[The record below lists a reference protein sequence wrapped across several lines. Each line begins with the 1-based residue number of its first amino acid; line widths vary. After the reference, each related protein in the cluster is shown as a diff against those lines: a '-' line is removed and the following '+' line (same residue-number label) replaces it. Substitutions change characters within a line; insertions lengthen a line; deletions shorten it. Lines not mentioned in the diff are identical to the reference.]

1 RKAVITGCGSLS
13 PLGSG
18 VSAFWDALLAGRS
31 GLAPIRS
38 FETTGYTH
46 VVAGEIKDFAPER
59 ALSSDEIRRLDR
71 ISQYALIAAREALSD
86 AAIDLQ
92 QVDRARVG
100 VILATALGGMLVGEA
115 YQRHQHDGH
124 AFDARRLLH
133 FPYYAV
139 ATRLARELGMCGP
152 VVSPSIACASGTH
165 AVGLALEFIRRGQ
178 ADVFIVGGVET
189 ICQFVVSG
197 FNCLRATTANTVR
210 PFDARRDGLALG
222 EGAAILVVEEVTHA
236 QARGARVDI
245 EVAGTGLAG
254 DAVHMTAPARD
265 GAGAARAMRAAL
277 ADAAC
282 APQAVDFIS
291 AHGTGT
297 VYNDA
302 MEMAAITAVF
312 AEAGAAAIP
321 VNSIKGAIGHTL
333 GAAGSFEAI
342 MCVQILR
349 QGLIP
354 PTVNCE
360 QLDPGCP
367 LDIVRGEP
375 RRCDAQTVLSTSSAF
390 AGNNAAIV
398 LRRRSFSPGDCRVS
412 PNVGAQH
419 AAPLRKEAENT
430 AYEPSDRSFIDS
442 SHELRSPLHHENEAR
457 RPLGSLPLLSLPA
470 TGEGQDGG
478 DFLSSPPGEQSKM
491 ARGEA
496 VPHRTGMTGAEGQF
510 EPVVIT
516 GIGVVSPFGH
526 SVEELVRGFCGAQH
540 AAPLQERDAELVTD
554 IPISAVPE
562 DKRARVGRLDRL
574 CRFFLSAS
582 YLAVRAAA
590 LKIGHPD
597 VGAQHAAPERVG
609 LSFGTGL
616 GCLLTD
622 EEYNRKVVEQG
633 PSAASPRLFA
643 YTVSSAAAGEV
654 SIALGIK
661 GPNVTAHMGFA
672 AGLGALGY
680 GYDLIQ
686 MGKADVVLAGGA
698 DVMGPALLVALRA
711 MGLLKRREQAR
722 PFLDAVPGVFPGEA
736 AVVAV
741 LERRDRARQRGAPCW
756 GRIEGYS
763 AGFEPTITR
772 HDRQH
777 TGVTHTLNRAIAVSR
792 LQPRDIG
799 AVMCS
804 AHGTPIDHTE
814 RAALVEVFGSTGA
827 PLLLA
832 PKVVVGDCLGASG
845 MLALALAAG
854 AWRHA
859 PRLHDELS
867 FDLNGKAVTGA
878 EAGVRLASKPLVLVN
893 ALCYSGN
900 IVSLVFAPTAES

>member
-1 RKAVITGCGSLS
+1 MNDLSARKAVITGCGSLS

-18 VSAFWDALLAGRS
+18 VAAFWEGLLAGRS

-46 VVAGEIKDFAPER
+46 VVAGEIKGFAPEPV
-59 ALSSDEIRRLDR
+59 LSADEIHRLDR

-92 QVDRARVG
+92 HVDRARVG

-139 ATRLARELGMCGP
+139 ATRLARELGVCGP

-197 FNCLRATTANTVR
+197 FNCLRATTADTVR
-210 PFDARRDGLALG
+210 PFDARRDGLAVG
-222 EGAAILVVEEVTHA
+222 EGAAILVVEEASHA
-236 QARGARVDI
+236 QGRGARVDI
-245 EVAGTGLAG
+245 EVAGTGLSG

-297 VYNDA
+297 AYNDA

-360 QLDPGCP
+360 QLDPGCR
-367 LDIVRGEP
+367 LDIVRGAL
-375 RRCDAQTVLSTSSAF
+375 RRCAAQTVLSTSSAF

-398 LRRRSFSPGDCRVS
+398 LRRSSFSLEDCRFS

-419 AAPLRKEAENT
+419 AAPLRKHAENT
-430 AYEPSDRSFIDS
+430 VYETNGRSFIDS
-442 SHELRSPLHHENEAR
+442 
-457 RPLGSLPLLSLPA
+457 
-470 TGEGQDGG
+470 
-478 DFLSSPPGEQSKM
+478 PPGQKSQM

-554 IPISAVPE
+554 IPLSAVPE
-562 DKRARVGRLDRL
+562 DKRARIGRLDRL

-590 LKIGHPD
+590 LKIGDPD

-698 DVMGPALLVALRA
+698 DVIGPALLVALRA

-777 TGVTHTLNRAIAVSR
+777 TGVAQTLHRAMAMSR
-792 LQPRDIG
+792 LQPSDIG

-814 RAALVEVFGSTGA
+814 RAALVEVFGRTGA

-832 PKVVVGDCLGASG
+832 PKAVVGEYLGASG
-845 MLALALAAG
+845 VLALALAAG
-854 AWRHA
+854 AWRHSL
-859 PRLHDELS
+859 RLRDEVS
-867 FDLNGKAVTGA
+867 FDLNGEAVTGA
-878 EAGVRLASKPLVLVN
+878 EASVRLASKPLVLVN

>member
-1 RKAVITGCGSLS
+1 MNDLFARKAVITGCGALS

-18 VSAFWDALLAGRS
+18 VPAFWDALLAGRS

-59 ALSSDEIRRLDR
+59 VLSADEIHRLDR

-86 AAIDLQ
+86 AALDLQ
-92 QVDRARVG
+92 HVDRARVG

-115 YQRHQHDGH
+115 YQRQQHDGH

-139 ATRLARELGMCGP
+139 ATRLARELGVGGP

-197 FNCLRATTANTVR
+197 FNCLRATTANAVR

-222 EGAAILVVEEVTHA
+222 EGAAILVVEEAAHA

-282 APQAVDFIS
+282 PPQAVDFIS

-367 LDIVRGEP
+367 LDIVRGAP
-375 RRCDAQTVLSTSSAF
+375 RRCEAQTVLSTSSAF

-398 LRRRSFSPGDCRVS
+398 LRRSSFSPGETVDEREDMLREPAYGPLPTWSGS
-412 PNVGAQH
+412 PSLPRRGLGGGRS
-419 AAPLRKEAENT
+419 AASQP
-430 AYEPSDRSFIDS
+430 PVV
-442 SHELRSPLHHENEAR
+442 
-457 RPLGSLPLLSLPA
+457 PLGKGDGSWPLQAGAFAGRASQH
-470 TGEGQDGG
+470 EGSQ
-478 DFLSSPPGEQSKM
+478 
-491 ARGEA
+491 
-496 VPHRTGMTGAEGQF
+496 GQF

-526 SVEELVRGFCGAQH
+526 SVEELVRGFCGVQH

-554 IPISAVPE
+554 IPIWAVPE
-562 DKRARVGRLDRL
+562 DKRARIGRLDRL

-582 YLAVRAAA
+582 YLAVQAAGLTISEDGDSHA
-590 LKIGHPD
+590 
-597 VGAQHAAPERVG
+597 VGPERVG

-698 DVMGPALLVALRA
+698 DVIGPALLVALRD

-777 TGVTHTLNRAIAVSR
+777 TGVAHTLNRAMAMSSV
-792 LQPRDIG
+792 QPREIA

-832 PKVVVGDCLGASG
+832 PKAVVGDCLGASG
-845 MLALALAAG
+845 VLALALAAG
-854 AWRHA
+854 AWRHS
-859 PRLHDELS
+859 PRLRDEVS
-867 FDLNGKAVTGA
+867 FDLNGNAVTGA
-878 EAGVRLASKPLVLVN
+878 EASVRLASTPLVLVN

-900 IVSLVFAPTAES
+900 IVSLVFAPTAEP